1 MTTAQDV
8 RVEALLAAEQARC
21 DALVERDLERL
32 DALLHPNLT
41 HTHTPGNTE
50 DKQLYLSLL
59 RGPMRYLA
67 LERRETNVRLH
78 GATGILDGVVITTGR
93 VGSGDPMT
101 LETKV
106 LQVWLEEDG
115 AWRMVAFQATRVDP
129 R

>member
-1 MTTAQDV
+1 MTAQDA

-21 DALVERDLERL
+21 DALVERDVDRL
-32 DALLHPNLT
+32 DALLHPDLT

-50 DKQLYLSLL
+50 DKKRYLSLL
-59 RGPMRYLA
+59 RGPMQYLA
-67 LERRETNVRLH
+67 LDRRETNVRLH
-78 GATGILDGVVITTGR
+78 GATGILDGVVVTTGR
-93 VGSGDPMT
+93 LGSGDPMS

-115 AWRMVAFQATRVDP
+115 DWRMVAFQATRVDP